1 MNKILI
7 ANRGEIAVRIIRA
20 CKEMNIK
27 TVAVYSDIDKDALH
41 TRLADE
47 AICIGPAVASKSYLN
62 IKNIIEAA
70 YITGSDS
77 IHPGFG
83 FLSEN
88 AEFAKICEESNIKFI
103 GPSSKAINLLG
114 NKSNSKEIMKQ
125 AGIPVIPGSEGSIK
139 GLHDAIKIAEQIG
152 YPVMLKAA
160 AGGGGKGI
168 RIANNSSEL
177 ETNYNLVKQEAKNAF
192 NDDEIYIEKF
202 IKEPRH
208 VEIQILADEHG
219 NIVHL
224 GERDCSIQRKNQKVI
239 EETPSTIINEKLR
252 NKMGN
257 AAIKAAKAANY
268 TSCGTVE
275 FLVDEDKNFYFMEM
289 NTRIQVEHP
298 ITEMRT
304 GIDLIKEQIRIAAGE
319 ELKFK
324 QKEIEFKGHSIE
336 CRINAENSIKNF
348 MPCPGKIKEINLPGG
363 NGIRVDTAIYN
374 GYTIPPNYDS
384 MLAKII
390 TYGVTRNEA
399 IAKMKRALQE
409 LVIDGIETN
418 IDFLLDI
425 IRNPD
430 FIRGNFN
437 TSFIE
442 DKILNRTITK
452 IEN

>member
-27 TVAVYSDIDKDALH
+27 TVAVYSEVDKDALH

-47 AICIGPAVASKSYLN
+47 AICIGPATAIKSYLN

-70 YITGSDS
+70 CVTGADS

-88 AEFAKICEESNIKFI
+88 AQFAKICEESNIKFI
-103 GPSSKAINLLG
+103 GPTSKVINLLG
-114 NKSNSKEIMKQ
+114 NKANAKKMMEE
-125 AGIPVIPGSEGSIK
+125 AGVPVIPGSNGSVKGIK
-139 GLHDAIKIAEQIG
+139 DAVLIAEKIG
-152 YPVMLKAA
+152 YPIILKAA

-168 RIANNSSEL
+168 RIVNNNDEL
-177 ETNYNLVKQEAKNAF
+177 EVSYNLVKQEASKSF
-192 NDDEIYIEKF
+192 NDDEIYIEKY
-202 IKEPRH
+202 IENPRH

-224 GERDCSIQRKNQKVI
+224 GERDCSIQRKHQKI
-239 EETPSTIINEKLR
+239 LEETPSTAIDDKLR

-257 AAIKAAKAANY
+257 AAIKAAKVAGY
-268 TSCGTVE
+268 SSCGTIE
-275 FLVDEDKNFYFMEM
+275 FLVDKNMDFYFMEM

-304 GIDLIKEQIRIAAGE
+304 GIDIVKEQIRIAAGE
-319 ELKFK
+319 KLKYK

-336 CRINAENSIKNF
+336 CRINAENPSKNF
-348 MPCPGKIKEINLPGG
+348 MPSPGTIKQVNFPGG
-363 NGIRVDTAIYN
+363 NGIRFDTAIYD
-374 GYTIPPNYDS
+374 GYTIPSNYDS
-384 MLAKII
+384 MIAKII
-390 TYGVTRNEA
+390 AYGVNRNEA
-399 IAKMKRALQE
+399 IAKMKRALEE
-409 LVIDGIETN
+409 LVVDGVETN
-418 IDFLLDI
+418 RDFLLNI
-425 IRNPD
+425 IKNPN
-430 FIRGNFN
+430 FIRGNFD

-442 DKILNRTITK
+442 KEILK
-452 IEN
+452 VEENK